1 MIWDILIFMFYFTCT
16 QLFLFVFLQM
26 RQTYFGTAIG
36 IFGML
41 LASIFLIYIMLML
54 IFFYRFRRQILD
66 EKILKSTFGMI
77 SLDSKKTSLWPM
89 VRIFQKF
96 LIVILI
102 IFSYDTPK
110 TLLAIIFVVNILILV
125 FYIMSRPEINRYQ
138 RFFNLILEIFFNI
151 YWLVMMIYRVVDS
164 PESRV
169 VLADTNDVILA
180 VYNFMILFLFI
191 ANLLYA
197 V

>member
-1 MIWDILIFMFYFTCT
+1 
-16 QLFLFVFLQM
+16 
-26 RQTYFGTAIG
+26 
-36 IFGML
+36 
-41 LASIFLIYIMLML
+41 
-54 IFFYRFRRQILD
+54 
-66 EKILKSTFGMI
+66 
-77 SLDSKKTSLWPM
+77 M

-180 VYNFMILFLFI
+180 VYNFMILLLFI

>member
-1 MIWDILIFMFYFTCT
+1 
-16 QLFLFVFLQM
+16 
-26 RQTYFGTAIG
+26 
-36 IFGML
+36 
-41 LASIFLIYIMLML
+41 
-54 IFFYRFRRQILD
+54 LD